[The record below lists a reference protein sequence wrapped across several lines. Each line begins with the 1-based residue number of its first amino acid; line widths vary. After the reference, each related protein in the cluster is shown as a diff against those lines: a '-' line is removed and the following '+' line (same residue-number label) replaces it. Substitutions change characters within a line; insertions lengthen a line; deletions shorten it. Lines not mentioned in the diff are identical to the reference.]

1 MREFLILL
9 KYGMAFS
16 HAPRRGKKRVSLY
29 SYIVPAAVIGLVAF
43 YTTRS
48 TFSTLSQVDPLAP
61 KIFINFWTTLLS
73 MFFIVGFIGLSIN
86 SFTLNEEIEF
96 LLNLPIRRTVLLF
109 YQIFVST
116 LTQFFALFLYIG
128 IYASYTMVSNNS
140 FLVLFKG
147 IIQLIFMISLA
158 SILTILIGKRIK
170 KATVR
175 KIVMVINIVTPFLI
189 FLLIGSNESITKNA
203 MGESGILRYIA
214 FSFSNYNFL
223 TWAIKDGIFPI
234 ISLVISI
241 IFVVSFV
248 FLSKDVEFSQ
258 SESKS
263 GKTKDFKLMG
273 SGVPI
278 KAIYI
283 KDIKTALRID
293 QFIFFIIYPVAFG
306 IFMAVMNNDIFTAI
320 FASMPVIIIYVAI
333 ESAIL
338 TAKEYL
344 YIETVKTYPIS
355 LGKILMPKIIIP
367 TTLNTIILLVE
378 FIIFSFLKGLQFKFF
393 IFLPISFVL
402 LIMNSLM
409 GAYQTVKNPPKTEN
423 ISRVLGFG
431 SIMLVEGI
439 TLGSVFAVIFPLM
452 KLFANDFES
461 TIQRYLVGYLL
472 PIATLIAC
480 LMYSRYLYLK
490 LIGYHESQ

>member
-48 TFSTLSQVDPLAP
+48 TFNTLSQVDPLAP

-189 FLLIGSNESITKNA
+189 FVLIGSNESITKNA

-214 FSFSNYNFL
+214 FSFSDYNFL

-367 TTLNTIILLVE
+367 TTLNTIILL
-378 FIIFSFLKGLQFKFF
+378 
-393 IFLPISFVL
+393 
-402 LIMNSLM
+402 
-409 GAYQTVKNPPKTEN
+409 
-423 ISRVLGFG
+423 
-431 SIMLVEGI
+431 
-439 TLGSVFAVIFPLM
+439 
-452 KLFANDFES
+452 
-461 TIQRYLVGYLL
+461 
-472 PIATLIAC
+472 
-480 LMYSRYLYLK
+480 
-490 LIGYHESQ
+490 